1 MNLLNCNKSSKID
14 SSVTRVSEHLK
25 NFVGHVEEKGSLNLA
40 LKDVEIKLSALKNAK
55 RSVTKQS
62 LPLKINQHI

>member
-1 MNLLNCNKSSKID
+1 M
-14 SSVTRVSEHLK
+14 RVSEHLK

-55 RSVTKQS
+55 RSVK
-62 LPLKINQHI
+62 K